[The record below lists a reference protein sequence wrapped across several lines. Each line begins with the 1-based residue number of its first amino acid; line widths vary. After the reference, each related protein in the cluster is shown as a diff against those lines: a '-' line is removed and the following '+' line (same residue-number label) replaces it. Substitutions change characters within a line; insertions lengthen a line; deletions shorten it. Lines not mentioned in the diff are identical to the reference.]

1 MEQLLQTLSKELDG
15 EVLYDKLIKA
25 LYSVDASAYREL
37 PLAVAFPKNVKDVV
51 KLVNF
56 AFKNKVSIIPRAA
69 GTSLAGQVVGNG
81 IVVDI
86 SKYLNKFIELNVEEK
101 WVKVQPGVIQ
111 DELNHH
117 LKESGLFFGPNTST
131 ANRCMIG
138 GMVGNNSCGSSSI
151 VYGSTRDHV
160 LEIEAVLADGSTA
173 VFKPLNKDEYQAKL
187 SSDSYESKF
196 YKQINEILSDP
207 KNKRSIANSFPKK
220 TVTRRNTGY
229 ALDALA
235 ELQPFNEE
243 GEAFNI
249 CKLLAGS
256 EGTLAFTTAV
266 KLNLVPLPDRFEMI
280 IAVHFE
286 SVNKALKAVVD
297 AMKFQPTG
305 CELMDKK
312 ILDCTKPHIQYSQD
326 RFFIE
331 GDPEAILILEFRG
344 KTNEALKNKINE
356 VITSLQNQG
365 HGYAYP
371 IVEMPMTKRVWN
383 LRKAGLGLLSNIAGD
398 EKAVT
403 CIEDT
408 AVAIEDLPDYI
419 EEFTAMMNGYG
430 QETVYYAHAGAG
442 ELHLRPKLNLK
453 TEKGVALFET
463 ITTETAKLVKKYRGS
478 LSGEHGDGRLRA
490 PFLEMQVG
498 ENNYNL
504 FKEIKTLWDPTNIF
518 NPGKIVNPKPM
529 TEQLR
534 YEGIQKAV
542 SIDTIFSFKKEG
554 GFLNAAENCTG
565 SGDCRKLNF
574 SGGTMCPSF
583 RITFDE
589 KDSTRGRANALRE
602 FLSRP
607 NEVTSP
613 FQQKELEEVMDL
625 CLSCKGCLS
634 ECPSNVDMATLKAEY
649 QYQKYKETKIP
660 ARAKFFGLSHKAYQ
674 KAQYFPRIANLLL
687 NKTPYGKYLQSKYGL
702 ATQRSFPEVQKV
714 SLKKWFKRNKKR
726 LPINGYS
733 KGTVYLFCDEFSNH
747 LDVEI
752 GKKAIKLLLHLGYDV
767 QIPKH
772 VASGRAAISKG
783 LIDEAKKL
791 ANQNIELLKDVINE
805 DTPMIGLEPS
815 TILTFRDEYLRL
827 ANENKQSSAKA
838 IASNTFLIEE
848 FLYTEFQAGKIKP
861 TAFSDEEQ
869 MIVLHGHCHQ
879 KALSKIDHAIAVLS
893 IPENYHVELIPSGC
907 CGMAGSFGY
916 EKEHYEV
923 SMKIGGDVLFPA
935 IQKASATTIIA
946 TSGTS
951 CRQQIEDG
959 THRKA
964 KHPVEILFE
973 ALKNKKSN

>member
-1 MEQLLQTLSKELDG
+1 MEELLQTLSKELAG
-15 EVLYDKLIKA
+15 ELLYDDLIKA

-37 PLAVAFPKNVKDVV
+37 PLAVAFPKNNEDVV
-51 KLVNF
+51 KLINF

-81 IVVDI
+81 IVVDV
-86 SKYLNKFIELNVEEK
+86 SKYLNKLIELNVSER

-117 LKESGLFFGPNTST
+117 LKDSGLFFGPNTST

-160 LEIEAVLADGSTA
+160 LEIEAILADGSTTI
-173 VFKPLNKDEYQAKL
+173 FKSLNSVEYKEKL
-187 SSDSYESKF
+187 SNNTYESKF
-196 YKQINEILSDP
+196 YKQIDELFNNP
-207 KNKRSIANSFPKK
+207 KNKRSIANSLPKK
-220 TVTRRNTGY
+220 SVTRRNTGY
-229 ALDALA
+229 ALDALSD
-235 ELQPFNEE
+235 LQPFNEN
-243 GEAFNI
+243 GDAFNM
-249 CKLLAGS
+249 CKLLTGS

-266 KLNLVPLPDRFEMI
+266 KLNLVPLPDPIEMI
-280 IAVHFE
+280 VAVHFE
-286 SVNKALKAVVD
+286 SVRKSLEAVVD
-297 AMKFQPTG
+297 AMKFKPTG

-312 ILDCTKPHIQYSQD
+312 ILDCTKPHIQFRKD

-331 GDPEAILILEFRG
+331 GDPGAILILEFRA
-344 KTNEALKNKINE
+344 KVETDLKNKINE
-356 VITSLQNQG
+356 VITSFQEKG
-365 HGYAYP
+365 HGFAYP
-371 IVEMPMTKRVWN
+371 IIEMPLTKRVWN
-383 LRKAGLGLLSNIAGD
+383 LRKAGLGLLSNIPGD

-408 AVAIEDLPDYI
+408 AVAIEDLPNYI
-419 EEFTAMMNGYG
+419 EEFEEMMSRYG

-453 TEKGVALFET
+453 TKKGIELFET

-490 PFLEMQVG
+490 QFLEMQVG
-498 ENNYNL
+498 ENNYHL

-542 SIDTIFSFKKEG
+542 DVDTIFSFQKEG
-554 GFLNAAENCTG
+554 GFLNAIENCTG

-574 SGGTMCPSF
+574 SGGTMCPSY

-607 NEVTSP
+607 KEIAKP

-687 NKTPYGKYLQSKYGL
+687 HNTPYGKFLQSKYGL
-702 ATQRSFPEVQKV
+702 ATQRSFPKIQKT
-714 SLKKWFKRNKKR
+714 SLKRWFKRNKKR

-783 LIDEAKKL
+783 LIDETKRL
-791 ANQNIELLKDVINE
+791 ANRNIELLSEVVTTK
-805 DTPMIGLEPS
+805 TPLIGLEPS

-827 ANENKQSSAKA
+827 AEGNNLQNATE
-838 IASNTFLIEE
+838 IATNTFLIEE
-848 FLYTEFQAGKIKP
+848 FIYNEIQKEKIKSSSF
-861 TAFSDEEQ
+861 TNEKQ
-869 MIVLHGHCHQ
+869 VILLHGHCHQ
-879 KALSKIDHAIAVLS
+879 KALTHIEHAIAVLS
-893 IPENYHVELIPSGC
+893 LPENYHVELIPSGC

-916 EKEHYEV
+916 EKEHYEM
-923 SMKIGGDVLFPA
+923 SMKIGAEILFPA
-935 IQKASATTIIA
+935 VKQSNETTIIA

-959 THRKA
+959 TYRKA
-964 KHPVEILFE
+964 QHPVSILYD
-973 ALKNKKSN
+973 ALNDVYC

>member
-1 MEQLLQTLSKELDG
+1 MEQLLQTLSKELTG
-15 EVLYDKLIKA
+15 ELLFDDLIKA

-37 PLAVAFPKNVKDVV
+37 PIAVAFPKDTADII
-51 KLVNF
+51 KLINF

-86 SKYLNKFIELNVEEK
+86 SKHLNQIIEINVEER

-111 DELNHH
+111 DELNHQ

-173 VFKPLNKDEYQAKL
+173 LFKPLNPVEFHEKL
-187 SSDSYESKF
+187 SDNTYESKF
-196 YKQINEILSDP
+196 YKQIDEILNNP

-220 TVTRRNTGY
+220 MVTRRNTGY

-235 ELQPFNEE
+235 ELNPFNEDG
-243 GEAFNI
+243 GEFNM
-249 CKLLAGS
+249 CKLLTGS

-266 KLNLVPLPDRFEMI
+266 KLNIVPLPDPIEMI
-280 IAVHFE
+280 VAVHFE
-286 SVNKALKAVVD
+286 SVRKALESVVD
-297 AMKFQPTG
+297 AMKFSPTG

-312 ILDCTKPHIQYSQD
+312 ILDCTKVHIQYNQD
-326 RFFIE
+326 RFFLE
-331 GDPEAILILEFRG
+331 GDPEAVLILEFRG
-344 KTNEALKNKINE
+344 KTNEDLKHKING
-356 VITSLQNQG
+356 VITSFQKNG

-371 IVEMPMTKRVWN
+371 IIEMPMTQRVWN
-383 LRKAGLGLLSNIAGD
+383 LRKAGLGLLSNIPGD

-419 EEFTAMMNGYG
+419 QEFSEMMKGYG
-430 QETVYYAHAGAG
+430 QETIYYAHAGAG

-453 TEKGVALFET
+453 TENGIELFEK
-463 ITTETAKLVKKYRGS
+463 ISTETAKLVKKYRGS

-518 NPGKIVNPKPM
+518 NPGKIVDPKPM

-534 YEGIQKAV
+534 YEGIQNAAQ
-542 SIDTIFSFKKEG
+542 INTIFNFNKEG
-554 GFLNAAENCTG
+554 GFLNAAENCSG

-574 SGGTMCPSF
+574 SGGTMCPSY

-589 KDSTRGRANALRE
+589 KDSTRGRANVLRE

-607 NEVTSP
+607 KNLTNP

-649 QYQKYKETKIP
+649 QYQKYKETKVP
-660 ARAKFFGLSHKAYQ
+660 ARAKFFGMSHLAYQ
-674 KAQYFPRIANLLL
+674 KAQYFPRIANMLLS
-687 NKTPYGKYLQSKYGL
+687 KTPYGKFIQKKYGL
-702 ATQRSFPEVQKV
+702 AQQRSFPKIQKT
-714 SLKKWFKRNKKR
+714 SLKRWFKRNKKR
-726 LPINGYS
+726 LPINGAS

-767 QIPKH
+767 QVPKH

-783 LIDEAKKL
+783 LIDEAKQL
-791 ANQNIELLKDVINE
+791 ANQNIELLQKVINE
-805 DTPMIGLEPS
+805 KTPLIGIEPS

-827 ANENKQSSAKA
+827 TDERDIDAATKIAN
-838 IASNTFLIEE
+838 NTFLIEE
-848 FLYTEFQAGKIKP
+848 FLYNEIQKEKIKP
-861 TAFSDEEQ
+861 AAFIDEER
-869 MIVLHGHCHQ
+869 VVLLHGHCHQ
-879 KALSKIDHAIAVLS
+879 KALSNIEHAIAVLS

-916 EKEHYEV
+916 EKEHYEI
-923 SMKIGGDVLFPA
+923 SMKIGAEILFPA
-935 IQKASATTIIA
+935 VSKTSEQTIIA

-951 CRQQIEDG
+951 CRQQIKDG
-959 THRKA
+959 TNKSA
-964 KHPVEILFE
+964 QHPVEILYD
-973 ALKNKKSN
+973 ALI

>member
-1 MEQLLQTLSKELDG
+1 MEELLQQLSKELAG
-15 EVLYDKLIKA
+15 ELLYDELIKA

-37 PLAVAFPKNVKDVV
+37 PLAVAFPKENEDIV
-51 KLVNF
+51 KLINF

-111 DELNHH
+111 DELNHR

-160 LEIEAVLADGSTA
+160 LEIEAILADGSKA
-173 VFKPLNKDEYQAKL
+173 VFKPLNESEFQEKL
-187 SSDSYESKF
+187 TSNTYESKF
-196 YKQINEILSDP
+196 YKQINELLNNP
-207 KNKRSIANSFPKK
+207 KNRISIANSFPKK
-220 TVTRRNTGY
+220 SVTRRNTGY
-229 ALDALA
+229 ALDALT
-235 ELQPFNEE
+235 ELQPFNVE
-243 GEAFNI
+243 GNKFNM
-249 CKLLAGS
+249 CKLLTGS
-256 EGTLAFTTAV
+256 EGTLAFTTAI
-266 KLNLVPLPDRFEMI
+266 KLNLVPLPDPEETI

-286 SVNKALKAVVD
+286 SVNAALEAVVD

-312 ILDCTKPHIQYSQD
+312 ILDCTKTHIQYSKD
-326 RFFIE
+326 RFFLE

-344 KTNEALKNKINE
+344 KTKDELTNKINE
-356 VITSLQNQG
+356 VITSFKEKN
-365 HGYAYP
+365 HGYAHP
-371 IVEMPMTKRVWN
+371 VIESPLTKRVWN
-383 LRKAGLGLLSNIAGD
+383 LRKAGLGLLSNIPGD

-419 EEFTAMMNGYG
+419 QEFTEMMERYG

-453 TEKGVALFET
+453 TKKGVELFEN
-463 ITTETAKLVKKYRGS
+463 ITAETAKIVKKYRGS

-542 SIDTIFSFKKEG
+542 DVNTVFSFEKEG
-554 GFLNAAENCTG
+554 GFLNAIENCTG

-574 SGGTMCPSF
+574 SGGTMCPSY

-607 NEVTSP
+607 KQLENP

-649 QYQKYKETKIP
+649 QYQKFKETKIP
-660 ARAKFFGLSHKAYQ
+660 SRAKFFGLAHKSYQ
-674 KAQYFPRIANLLL
+674 KGQYFPRIANLLL
-687 NKTPYGKYLQSKYGL
+687 RKSPYGKYLQKKYGL
-702 ATQRSFPEVQKV
+702 ATQREFPKIQNV
-714 SLKKWFKRNKKR
+714 SLKRWFKKNKKR
-726 LPINGYS
+726 LPIHGTS

-747 LDVEI
+747 LDVEM
-752 GKKAIKLLLHLGYDV
+752 GKVAIKLLLKLGYDV
-767 QIPKH
+767 QVPKH
-772 VASGRAAISKG
+772 VSSGRAPISKG
-783 LIDEAKKL
+783 LIDEAKDL
-791 ANQNIELLKDVINE
+791 ANQNIQLLKNVVSE
-805 DTPMIGLEPS
+805 KTPLIGLEPS

-827 ANENKQSSAKA
+827 VDDKEKSAA
-838 IASNTFLIEE
+838 QEIAANTFLIEE
-848 FLYTEFQAGKIKP
+848 FLFNEIKKGKIRP
-861 TAFSDEEQ
+861 TSFTSESQ
-869 MIVLHGHCHQ
+869 HLLLHGHCHQ
-879 KALSKIDHAIAVLS
+879 KALSQIDHAIAVLS
-893 IPENYHVELIPSGC
+893 LPENYHVELIPSGC

-916 EKEHYEV
+916 EKEHYEI
-923 SMKIGGDVLFPA
+923 SMKIGAEILFPA
-935 IQKASATTIIA
+935 IENANTEKIIV

-951 CRQQIEDG
+951 CRQQIADG
-959 THRKA
+959 TQRKA
-964 KHPVEILFE
+964 QHPVEVLYN
-973 ALKNKKSN
+973 ALKQ